1 MIDCTAGLPSPFG
14 KHRVA
19 QNCAGVRA
27 VRVYDLLPQR
37 DFSKDPAVP
46 FINGFSALLV
56 AMLISPLASAGVY
69 SPDDFY
75 NGVRAYEMVYGGV
88 RQRDPRM
95 EGSAFEFLG
104 YVKALT
110 DSNNGIAFCIRQ
122 DAFPKAVSLLVKQY
136 NRQPEWR
143 DVDPPVVV
151 VEALRSAFPCGT
163 PPVITRP

>member
-1 MIDCTAGLPSPFG
+1 MPS
-14 KHRVA
+14 
-19 QNCAGVRA
+19 
-27 VRVYDLLPQR
+27 
-37 DFSKDPAVP
+37 
-46 FINGFSALLV
+46 INGFSALLV

-69 SPDDFY
+69 SSDDFY
-75 NGVRAYEMVYGGV
+75 NGVRAYETVYGGL

-122 DAFPKAVSLLVKQY
+122 DAFAKAVSLLVRQY

-143 DVDPPVVV
+143 DVDPTVVV
-151 VEALRSAFPCGT
+151 VEALRSAFPCGAL
-163 PPVITRP
+163 PVVPRR